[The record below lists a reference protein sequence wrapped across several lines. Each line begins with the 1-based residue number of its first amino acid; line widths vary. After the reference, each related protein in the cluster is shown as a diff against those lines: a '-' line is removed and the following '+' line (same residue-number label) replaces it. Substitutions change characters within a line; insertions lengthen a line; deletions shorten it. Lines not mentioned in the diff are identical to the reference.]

1 MNKLIRRIATMGAS
15 IAVVGGTV
23 LAAEGSASAVVLLRP
38 VVTTGPSSPSAPPTP
53 ATHPGS
59 LISWHSSSTATAA
72 TPAVG
77 ITTSTPGHDHS
88 ERREL

>member
-23 LAAEGSASAVVLLRP
+23 LAAEGSASAVVFA
-38 VVTTGPSSPSAPPTP
+38 PSGHHGAIV
-53 ATHPGS
+53 AV
-59 LISWHSSSTATAA
+59 STADARYSPWIA
-72 TPAVG
+72 DQLALFEHG
-77 ITTSTPGHDHS
+77 NGGDSGRRHHYEHPGHDHS